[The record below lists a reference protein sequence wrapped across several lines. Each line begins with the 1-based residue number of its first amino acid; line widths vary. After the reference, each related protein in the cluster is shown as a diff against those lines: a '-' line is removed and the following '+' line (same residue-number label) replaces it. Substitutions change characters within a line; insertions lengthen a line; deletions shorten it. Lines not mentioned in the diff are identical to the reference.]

1 MDKSYI
7 IRIYKQKNETTSG
20 IVEDV
25 EKNKRAR
32 FDSANQL
39 WSLITRDTNEHKI
52 SVIKSNVNV
61 RRIKNGKNI

>member
-7 IRIYKQKNETTSG
+7 IRIYKQENETASG

-25 EKNKRAR
+25 EKGKRAR

-39 WSLITRDTNEHKI
+39 WSLITRDTKENEV
-52 SVIKSNVNV
+52 SVIKSNVNG
-61 RRIKNGKNI
+61 RGIKKGKNV

>member
-7 IRIYKQKNETTSG
+7 IRIYKQENETASG

-25 EKNKRAR
+25 EKCKRAS

-39 WSLITRDTNEHKI
+39 WSLITRDTKENEV